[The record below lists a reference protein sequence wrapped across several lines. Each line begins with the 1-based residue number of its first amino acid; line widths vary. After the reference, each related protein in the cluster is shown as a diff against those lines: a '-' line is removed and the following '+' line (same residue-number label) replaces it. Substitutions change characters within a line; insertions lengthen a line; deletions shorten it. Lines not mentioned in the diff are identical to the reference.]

1 MVGTTFSPP
10 NHPNNFRPLQPPQT
24 TLPPPFRRGPQCF
37 SDFCLWL
44 QGGSHTLIHL
54 RLISTSV
61 LSWLALDNKFVELIP
76 FLLIQYHRHPSQSFH
91 SSGRQSKAMNTP
103 PKIIGILGHHTRKG
117 RFKYAQTGDK
127 VTVAI
132 RGQVKWGYIV
142 GCKIVQ
148 RPMIPKFD
156 SNNVILVEKNGT
168 PMGKRVFA
176 PVPSML
182 RKRADGEFSK
192 VLAIC
197 SKFYWTFWSVRRR
210 SRDCYLWFQP
220 LLLVSSWN
228 RACGI
233 LLPLPPLSIYV
244 LF

>member
-1 MVGTTFSPP
+1 MNSFCEKIALTSPAAAT
-10 NHPNNFRPLQPPQT
+10 NSSR
-24 TLPPPFRRGPQCF
+24 
-37 SDFCLWL
+37 DFHC
-44 QGGSHTLIHL
+44 S
-54 RLISTSV
+54 SA
-61 LSWLALDNKFVELIP
+61 LSWLIP
-76 FLLIQYHRHPSQSFH
+76 GAKLNVVDDSEI
-91 SSGRQSKAMNTP
+91 GRQSKAMNTP

-197 SKFYWTFWSVRRR
+197 SKFY
-210 SRDCYLWFQP
+210 
-220 LLLVSSWN
+220 
-228 RACGI
+228 
-233 LLPLPPLSIYV
+233 
-244 LF
+244 